1 MLLSLSPRTILVHFL
16 PLHHSCFL
24 AWGHQIPVMLFH
36 YSTTRFVLHD
46 PKKEQRKHHCTLWKI
61 VYMLQIPVMLHILLY
76 LTCATESKN
85 EQRTHHCTLW
95 KIVQYILQAKIW
107 PCQHLPLFAFNKVYY
122 LNFSTSSPLIVQCIL
137 YVVACIS
144 SLHTHQYDGFASQN
158 LPFLLQEL
166 ILLPACCSIEVD
178 WTHQSSNRFAPQ
190 ISCMFLLQELMIYC
204 IL

>member
-95 KIVQYILQAKIW
+95 KIVHSAGKNMAFLSA
-107 PCQHLPLFAFNKVYY
+107 FAFV
-122 LNFSTSSPLIVQCIL
+122 SSPWFNWLNMQLTARKPMCVL
-137 YVVACIS
+137 
-144 SLHTHQYDGFASQN
+144 F
-158 LPFLLQEL
+158 
-166 ILLPACCSIEVD
+166 
-178 WTHQSSNRFAPQ
+178 
-190 ISCMFLLQELMIYC
+190 
-204 IL
+204 